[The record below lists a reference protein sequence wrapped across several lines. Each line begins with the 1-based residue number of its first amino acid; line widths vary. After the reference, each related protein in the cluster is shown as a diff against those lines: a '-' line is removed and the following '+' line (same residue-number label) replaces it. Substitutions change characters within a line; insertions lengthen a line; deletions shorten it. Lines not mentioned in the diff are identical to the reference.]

1 MMKSHSKILSIIIL
15 AFFSL
20 LAKAEEKQVFEFDDN
35 KDGKIDNIFRYQ
47 SQRLVEHLNDRNY
60 DGKFD
65 YQMKV
70 VGNLTT
76 IESDNNFDLKFDRIE
91 IIEKLEKESIYK
103 LYRIENDKRLLV
115 IEKRI
120 QNIQHS
126 EAINTCSYESF
137 LKSINSLDDL
147 ISDFDPI
154 LLKLN
159 NGFYEF
165 TPGVQIHKSC
175 LENFGDDN
183 FETLMR
189 NSLDKGMSCLS
200 ELGTNNKETGAKA
213 EIANIINLLNI
224 QLSGKVKPTSVICH
238 QNDYSW
244 QGTIANASVGNN
256 KLKNLGV
263 DGPYVS
269 LNPKMKSGFLNS
281 IKNGPP
287 RDELEG
293 IVFHELLHNLGYRHG
308 HGIDVSYGC
317 EVCCFSD
324 KKSAKV
330 AACNICLGGYDPKNE
345 IDPNYLRD
353 MATLSSETGLV
364 SAELF
369 IYKNISRIPV
379 NQKNIDSIFLG
390 LATRGAGVMQEFMK
404 QMKDRG
410 LKVSQDSG
418 RIKKLVKEANN
429 YRPVNNFIAEVN
441 KAYATAIITA
451 YVDKKAFSA
460 KFKLSK
466 KIKSQD
472 LRDIADRNERDSD
485 ASAKLAR
492 GIEMIEELF

>member
-1 MMKSHSKILSIIIL
+1 
-15 AFFSL
+15 
-20 LAKAEEKQVFEFDDN
+20 
-35 KDGKIDNIFRYQ
+35 
-47 SQRLVEHLNDRNY
+47 
-60 DGKFD
+60 
-65 YQMKV
+65 
-70 VGNLTT
+70 
-76 IESDNNFDLKFDRIE
+76 
-91 IIEKLEKESIYK
+91 
-103 LYRIENDKRLLV
+103 
-115 IEKRI
+115 
-120 QNIQHS
+120 
-126 EAINTCSYESF
+126 
-137 LKSINSLDDL
+137 
-147 ISDFDPI
+147 
-154 LLKLN
+154 
-159 NGFYEF
+159 
-165 TPGVQIHKSC
+165 
-175 LENFGDDN
+175 
-183 FETLMR
+183 
-189 NSLDKGMSCLS
+189 
-200 ELGTNNKETGAKA
+200 
-213 EIANIINLLNI
+213 
-224 QLSGKVKPTSVICH
+224 
-238 QNDYSW
+238 
-244 QGTIANASVGNN
+244 
-256 KLKNLGV
+256 
-263 DGPYVS
+263 
-269 LNPKMKSGFLNS
+269 
-281 IKNGPP
+281 
-287 RDELEG
+287 
-293 IVFHELLHNLGYRHG
+293 HELLHNLGYRHG